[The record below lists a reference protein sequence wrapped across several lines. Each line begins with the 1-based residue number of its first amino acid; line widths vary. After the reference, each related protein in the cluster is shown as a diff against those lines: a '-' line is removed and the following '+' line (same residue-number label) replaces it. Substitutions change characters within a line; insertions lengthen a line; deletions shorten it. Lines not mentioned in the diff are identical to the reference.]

1 MPTENTFTTS
11 DSTPTTTLVDN
22 LTPDEQES
30 LEVGEKL
37 VTEQEQLLAGKYKNA
52 EDLEKAYVE
61 LQQKLGDRDSEDKG
75 EEGDTLE
82 DAPEPSS
89 SPAVSLINDASD
101 EYWKNGEQLTPETI
115 EKFSSMSSKDLVDAY
130 IEITKNNPQTSTA
143 QDVDISDAEVNQ
155 IQNSVGGEGKYNQLV
170 NWASNNL
177 QQNEI
182 DAFDNIVNSGNSTAI
197 QLAVAGLKSQYD
209 NANGY
214 EGRMLTGKSA
224 QTSSDTFRSQAE
236 LVAAMGDPRYD
247 NDPAYRQDVI
257 EKLDRSEL
265 QF

>member
-1 MPTENTFTTS
+1 MPEQNTFTTTDAAETATS
-11 DSTPTTTLVDN
+11 EQTLTT
-22 LTPDEQES
+22 DEQDS
-30 LEVGEKL
+30 LAVGEKL
-37 VTEQEQLLAGKYKNA
+37 EAEQGQLLAGKYKNA
-52 EDLEKAYVE
+52 EELEKAYNE
-61 LQQKLGDRDSEDKG
+61 LQQKFGERDSEEG
-75 EEGDTLE
+75 EEGDTE
-82 DAPEPSS
+82 DRPEPTS
-89 SPAVSLINDASD
+89 SPAVSLINDASA
-101 EYWKNGEQLTPETI
+101 EYWENGETLTPETI

-130 IEITKNNPQTSTA
+130 MEITKNNPQAATS
-143 QDVDISDAEVNQ
+143 QPVDISDAEVNQ
-155 IQNSVGGEGKYNQLV
+155 IQNSVGGEGKYKDLV

-197 QLAVAGLKSQYD
+197 QLAVAGLKAQYE

-214 EGRMLTGKSA
+214 EGRMLTGKA
-224 QTSSDTFRSQAE
+224 TRTSNDTFRSQQE

-257 EKLDRSEL
+257 EKLDRSDL

>member
-30 LEVGEKL
+30 LEVGEKI

-61 LQQKLGDRDSEDKG
+61 LQQKLGDRDSEAG
-75 EEGDTLE
+75 EEGDTE
-82 DAPEPSS
+82 ETPEPSS

-101 EYWKNGEQLTPETI
+101 EYWQNGEKLTPETI

-130 IEITKNNPQTSTA
+130 IEITKNNPQTATA
-143 QDVDISDAEVNQ
+143 QDVDISDSEVNR

-257 EKLDRSEL
+257 EKLDRSDL